1 MPANWGILQW
11 RRELDP
17 DRMSELSETDRV
29 TGIHRGCPAM
39 LFGAKVAF
47 NAGTRGDVGSVEKKI
62 VYVVDDDDAVRDS
75 ARWSLKIMGYEVET
89 FDSANAF
96 LDRLDDLAPGC
107 VIFDINMPGLSGL
120 EAQRLLKERGSA
132 FPVIILTGQGD
143 IGKAVQAMKD
153 GAVEFIEKPYANE
166 TMLNALD
173 AGFGQLGVR
182 LSESAAN
189 ERASTV
195 VGRLSPRER
204 QVLQGM
210 LTGLPNKL
218 IGHELGLSTR
228 TVEVYRSK
236 VMDKLEVRSLSSAV
250 KLALAAGLPELETS

>member
-1 MPANWGILQW
+1 MN
-11 RRELDP
+11 E
-17 DRMSELSETDRV
+17 
-29 TGIHRGCPAM
+29 
-39 LFGAKVAF
+39 
-47 NAGTRGDVGSVEKKI
+47 KI

-75 ARWSLKIMGYEVET
+75 ARRLLKIVGYEVET

-96 LDRLDDLAPGC
+96 MDGVDSLKPGC
-107 VIFDINMPGLSGL
+107 VIFDINMPGISGL
-120 EAQRLLKERGSA
+120 EAQKQLKERGAA

-143 IGKAVQAMKD
+143 IGKAVQAMKN
-153 GAVEFIEKPYANE
+153 GAVEFIEKPYQNE
-166 TMLNALD
+166 ALLNAVE
-173 AGFGQLGVR
+173 AGFAQLGVR
-182 LSESAAN
+182 LSEDAAN
-189 ERASTV
+189 EKAAGV

-218 IGHELGLSTR
+218 IGHQLGLSTR

-250 KLALAAGLPELETS
+250 KLALAAGLPELEAG